1 MLLTTITLNRRARG
15 LTRDSQAMHRTIAHA
30 LDGRGLWATP
40 TAQSLV
46 VQHTAPI
53 DWGQR
58 LPGIIAHSHTIE
70 RRAHQPG
77 TQVEWALIANPT
89 AAIVPPGSPRGTR
102 GKRRALP
109 PEKWN
114 SWVERKLTPAL
125 DIHRIDGTALPTAV
139 GKRHGARTIHR
150 RVLFTGLATVADPD
164 ALTRLQDTGVGP
176 GKAYGCG
183 LLITQE
189 VTL

>member
-1 MLLTTITLNRRARG
+1 MITTIRLTRRARG
-15 LTRDSQAMHRTIAHA
+15 LARDSQAMHRTLAHV
-30 LDGRGLWATP
+30 LDGRGLWAMPDHRT
-40 TAQSLV
+40 LV
-46 VQHTAPI
+46 IQHPQPV
-53 DWGQR
+53 DWSTH
-58 LPGIIAHSHTIE
+58 LPGVIAHSHTIE
-70 RRAHQPG
+70 RRTHPAG
-77 TQVEWALIANPT
+77 TEVEWALIANPT

-125 DIHRIDGTALPTAV
+125 DLHSIDGAALPTAV

-150 RVLFTGLATVADPD
+150 RVLFTGLATVTDAD
-164 ALTRLQDTGVGP
+164 ALTGLQDHGVGR

>member
-1 MLLTTITLNRRARG
+1 MITTINLNRRARG
-15 LTRDSQAMHRTIAHA
+15 LTRDSQALHRTIAHA
-30 LDGRGLWATP
+30 LGERGLWAMPDHRT
-40 TAQSLV
+40 LV
-46 VQHTAPI
+46 IQHEKPI
-53 DWGQR
+53 DWTTR
-58 LPGIIAHSHTIE
+58 LEGIIAHSHTIE
-70 RRAHQPG
+70 RRTHQAD
-77 TQVEWALIANPT
+77 TQVEWALIANPV
-89 AAIVPPGSPRGTR
+89 AAIMQPGLKR
-102 GKRRALP
+102 GKRRPLP

-150 RVLFTGLATVADPD
+150 RVLFTGLATVTDPD
-164 ALTRLQDTGVGP
+164 ALTRLQDTGIGP

-189 VTL
+189 VAL